1 LSAPPTAPPLTRD
14 GMLLGARMIMPI
26 VPGIVFFA
34 SAFGT
39 AAAQKGMSLTE
50 TVLMSGLALC
60 GRRAACRAGAV
71 DQQLVPNHHPRR
83 CAPDLH
89 DQCPPDPAGASLQP
103 WIGGLP
109 GPVLW
114 PSLFLLT
121 DANWVLGERY
131 RASGGRDAGVLIGA
145 GAALWLFWVVGTIP
159 GRLAGGFDHAPEQFG
174 IDLVMPIFFA
184 AMIVPLWKG
193 RRDAVVWGIAGAVAL
208 AAWAIVPGYA
218 FIMAGAF
225 SGALAGALLPEAAD
239 AE

>member
-1 LSAPPTAPPLTRD
+1 
-14 GMLLGARMIMPI
+14 MLLGARMIMPI

-50 TVLMSGLALC
+50 TVLMSGLVY
-60 GRRAACRAGAV
+60 AGAA
-71 DQQLVPNHHPRR
+71 QLVGLELWTSSWSLTSILGVALLTFTINAR
-83 CAPDLH
+83 LIL
-89 DQCPPDPAGASLQP
+89 QGASLQP

-145 GAALWLFWVVGTIP
+145 GAMLWLFWVAGTIP
-159 GRLAGGFDHAPEQFG
+159 GRLAAGFITRPEQFG

-193 RRDAVVWGIAGAVAL
+193 RRDAVIWGIAGAVAL
-208 AAWAIVPGYA
+208 TAWALLPGYA
-218 FIMAGAF
+218 FIMAGSLA
-225 SGALAGALLPEAAD
+225 GALAGALVPEVAD
-239 AE
+239 AD